1 MQSEECLSD
10 EKLSEER
17 LSPSLIVDDENFHET
32 RDLLLKLEVD
42 EAYSDDNHDD
52 KDDTDLQSGNEDTS
66 PHEDKEVR
74 K

>member
-1 MQSEECLSD
+1 MECLSD

-17 LSPSLIVDDENFHET
+17 LSPSLVVDDEHFHEA

-42 EAYSDDNHDD
+42 DAYSEDNNDD

-66 PHEDKEVR
+66 PHEDKVVR
-74 K
+74 E